1 MSEKKLYLLDA
12 FALIYRAHFAFA
24 RNPRYNS
31 KGMNTS
37 AVFGFT
43 NSLLEI
49 LNNQKPTH
57 LGVVFD
63 TPGQGIREEMFSDYK
78 ANRDKMPE
86 DIQLAIPYI
95 KNLLKA
101 LKIPIVSL
109 EGYEAD
115 DLMGTLAVKAEELG
129 FITYLMTP
137 DKDFAQLVSSNTF
150 IYKPGRSG
158 NPFQILGVKEVC
170 EKFEIETPK
179 QVIDILGLWGDA
191 VDNIPGIPG
200 IGEKTAK
207 KLIGQYGSVEGLLK
221 NTHELKG
228 KQKENVENFAEQ
240 GLLSK
245 KLATIILDSPIE
257 FIPEEFIIKQ
267 PNKPEVL
274 ELLSE
279 LEFNRLSKRLLGEE
293 VELKPKSSSGQM
305 SLFGGSVGESIK
317 EEVQPVEYK
326 TIQDL
331 NPNYTL
337 ISTELEHKE
346 FVKILCNQKTVC
358 FDTET
363 SGLNPR
369 ESSIIGLAF
378 CFKKGEAYYCSI
390 SENPNTLNIYQ
401 SFFEDSSIL
410 KIAHNLK
417 FDAAVLKSNK
427 VNVVG
432 PFFDTM
438 IAHYLLKPDQRHGM
452 DVLANNYLS
461 YKPISI
467 ETLIGKKG
475 KNQKSM
481 LEIPADIIKD
491 YAAEDADITFQLY
504 QVFEPA
510 IKKEKLES
518 LFYDIE
524 IPLSIVLMEMEN
536 EGICLDTKSL
546 SDFSI
551 MLEESIKNLKSTIY
565 GFSEVDF
572 NIDSPK
578 QLGDILFNHLALDE
592 KAKKTK
598 TGQYKT
604 DEQTLLKLA
613 SKHQIVK
620 EILEYRQ
627 QKKLQSTYVDAL
639 PKLISAQT
647 NRLHTTFMQTVAATG
662 RLSSTN
668 PNIQNIPIKTEMGKE
683 IRKAFI
689 SRNKDYSILAADYSQ
704 IELRII
710 AALSGDKSMI
720 DAFKNNIDIH
730 SSTAA
735 KVFKVDFKDVTQ
747 DMRRKAKMVNF
758 GIIYG
763 ITAFGLSQRLGIK
776 RGEAKEIIDNYFE
789 QFPDIKTYMDSMVDF
804 ARENGYVETIKNR
817 KRHLK
822 DINSRNAPI
831 RGFAERNAI
840 NAPIQGSAADIIKIA
855 MINIRKEMQLR
866 NLKSK
871 LLLQVHDELVFDLFN
886 EEKDVMLELVE
897 KNMSGAVNLKVPLN
911 VEMGIAD
918 NWLDAH

>member
-279 LEFNRLSKRLLGEE
+279 LEFNRLSKRLLGDE
-293 VELKPKSSSGQM
+293 VELKPTSSSGQM

>member
-63 TPGQGIREEMFSDYK
+63 TPGQGIREEIFSDYK

-137 DKDFAQLVSSNTF
+137 DKDVAQLVNSNTF

-158 NPFQILGVKEVC
+158 NPFQILGTKEVC
-170 EKFEIETPK
+170 EKFEIENPK

-207 KLIGQYGSVEGLLK
+207 KLIAQYGSVEGLLK

-257 FIPEEFIIKQ
+257 FIPEEFILKQ
-267 PNKPEVL
+267 PNKPEVI

-293 VELKPKSSSGQM
+293 VELKPTSSSGQM
-305 SLFGGSVGESIK
+305 SLFGAVAGDSIK
-317 EEVQPVEYK
+317 EEVKPVEYK
-326 TIQDL
+326 TFQDL
-331 NPNYTL
+331 KPNYTL
-337 ISTELEHKE
+337 ISSALEHEK
-346 FVKILCNQKTVC
+346 FIKLLCEQKTVC

-378 CFKKGEAYYCSI
+378 CFNKGEAYYCSI
-390 SENPNTLNIYQ
+390 SGNPAILHLYQ

-427 VNVVG
+427 INAVG

-481 LEIPADIIKD
+481 LEIPADLIKD

-504 QVFEPA
+504 QIFETA

-546 SDFSI
+546 SDFSVK
-551 MLEESIKNLKSTIY
+551 LEESIKNLKSTIY
-565 GFSEVDF
+565 GFSDIDF

-578 QLGDILFNHLALDE
+578 QLGDILFNHLALDD

-604 DEQTLLKLA
+604 DEQTLQKLA
-613 SKHQIVK
+613 NKHQIVK

-639 PKLISAQT
+639 PKLISSQT

-735 KVFKVDFKDVTQ
+735 KVFKVNFKDVTQ
-747 DMRRKAKMVNF
+747 EMRRKAKMVNF

-789 QFPDIKTYMDSMVDF
+789 QFSDIKTYMDSMVDF
-804 ARENGYVETIKNR
+804 ARENGYVETIKKR

-855 MINIRKEMQLR
+855 MINIRKEMQLK

-886 EEKDVMLELVE
+886 PEKDVMLELVE
-897 KNMSGAVNLKVPLN
+897 KNMSGAVNLQVPLN

>member
-1 MSEKKLYLLDA
+1 M
-12 FALIYRAHFAFA
+12 
-24 RNPRYNS
+24 
-31 KGMNTS
+31 
-37 AVFGFT
+37 
-43 NSLLEI
+43 
-49 LNNQKPTH
+49 
-57 LGVVFD
+57 
-63 TPGQGIREEMFSDYK
+63 
-78 ANRDKMPE
+78 
-86 DIQLAIPYI
+86 
-95 KNLLKA
+95 
-101 LKIPIVSL
+101 
-109 EGYEAD
+109 
-115 DLMGTLAVKAEELG
+115 
-129 FITYLMTP
+129 
-137 DKDFAQLVSSNTF
+137 
-150 IYKPGRSG
+150 
-158 NPFQILGVKEVC
+158 
-170 EKFEIETPK
+170 
-179 QVIDILGLWGDA
+179 
-191 VDNIPGIPG
+191 
-200 IGEKTAK
+200 
-207 KLIGQYGSVEGLLK
+207 
-221 NTHELKG
+221 
-228 KQKENVENFAEQ
+228 
-240 GLLSK
+240 
-245 KLATIILDSPIE
+245 DSPIE

-293 VELKPKSSSGQM
+293 VELKPTSSSGQM

-378 CFKKGEAYYCSI
+378 CFNKAEAYYCSI
-390 SENPNTLNIYQ
+390 SENPSTLNIYQ

-417 FDAAVLKSNK
+417 FDAAVLKSHK
-427 VNVVG
+427 INVVG

-481 LEIPADIIKD
+481 IEIPADIIKD

>member
-63 TPGQGIREEMFSDYK
+63 TPGQGIREEIFSDYK

-137 DKDFAQLVSSNTF
+137 DKDFAQLVNSNTF

-158 NPFQILGVKEVC
+158 NPFQILGTKEVC
-170 EKFEIETPK
+170 EKFEIENPK

-207 KLIGQYGSVEGLLK
+207 KLIAQYGSVEGLLK

-257 FIPEEFIIKQ
+257 FIPEEFILKQ
-267 PNKPEVL
+267 PNKPEVI

-293 VELKPKSSSGQM
+293 VELKPTSSSGQM
-305 SLFGGSVGESIK
+305 SLFGAVAGDSIK
-317 EEVQPVEYK
+317 EEVIPVEYK
-326 TIQDL
+326 TFQDL
-331 NPNYTL
+331 KPNYTL
-337 ISTELEHKE
+337 ISSALEHEK
-346 FVKILCNQKTVC
+346 FIKLLCEQKTVC

-378 CFKKGEAYYCSI
+378 CFNKGEAYYCSI
-390 SENPNTLNIYQ
+390 SENPAILHLYQ

-427 VNVVG
+427 INAVG

-481 LEIPADIIKD
+481 LEIPADLIKD

-504 QVFEPA
+504 QIFETA

-546 SDFSI
+546 SDFSVK
-551 MLEESIKNLKSTIY
+551 LEESIKNLKSTIY
-565 GFSEVDF
+565 GFSDIDF

-578 QLGDILFNHLALDE
+578 QLGDILFNHLALDD

-604 DEQTLLKLA
+604 DEQTLQKLA
-613 SKHQIVK
+613 NKHQIVK

-639 PKLISAQT
+639 PKLISSQT

-735 KVFKVDFKDVTQ
+735 KVFKVNFKDVTQ
-747 DMRRKAKMVNF
+747 EMRRKAKMVNF

-789 QFPDIKTYMDSMVDF
+789 QFSDIKTYMDSMVDF
-804 ARENGYVETIKNR
+804 ARENGYVETIKKR

-855 MINIRKEMQLR
+855 MINIRKEMQLK

-886 EEKDVMLELVE
+886 PEKDVMLELVE
-897 KNMSGAVNLKVPLN
+897 KNMSGAVNLQVPLN

>member
-1 MSEKKLYLLDA
+1 M
-12 FALIYRAHFAFA
+12 
-24 RNPRYNS
+24 
-31 KGMNTS
+31 
-37 AVFGFT
+37 
-43 NSLLEI
+43 
-49 LNNQKPTH
+49 
-57 LGVVFD
+57 
-63 TPGQGIREEMFSDYK
+63 
-78 ANRDKMPE
+78 
-86 DIQLAIPYI
+86 
-95 KNLLKA
+95 
-101 LKIPIVSL
+101 
-109 EGYEAD
+109 
-115 DLMGTLAVKAEELG
+115 
-129 FITYLMTP
+129 
-137 DKDFAQLVSSNTF
+137 
-150 IYKPGRSG
+150 
-158 NPFQILGVKEVC
+158 
-170 EKFEIETPK
+170 
-179 QVIDILGLWGDA
+179 
-191 VDNIPGIPG
+191 
-200 IGEKTAK
+200 
-207 KLIGQYGSVEGLLK
+207 
-221 NTHELKG
+221 
-228 KQKENVENFAEQ
+228 
-240 GLLSK
+240 
-245 KLATIILDSPIE
+245 
-257 FIPEEFIIKQ
+257 
-267 PNKPEVL
+267 
-274 ELLSE
+274 
-279 LEFNRLSKRLLGEE
+279 
-293 VELKPKSSSGQM
+293 
-305 SLFGGSVGESIK
+305 
-317 EEVQPVEYK
+317 
-326 TIQDL
+326 
-331 NPNYTL
+331 
-337 ISTELEHKE
+337 
-346 FVKILCNQKTVC
+346 C

>member
-346 FVKILCNQKTVC
+346 FVKILCNQKN
-358 FDTET
+358 
-363 SGLNPR
+363 S
-369 ESSIIGLAF
+369 
-378 CFKKGEAYYCSI
+378 
-390 SENPNTLNIYQ
+390 
-401 SFFEDSSIL
+401 
-410 KIAHNLK
+410 
-417 FDAAVLKSNK
+417 
-427 VNVVG
+427 
-432 PFFDTM
+432 
-438 IAHYLLKPDQRHGM
+438 
-452 DVLANNYLS
+452 
-461 YKPISI
+461 
-467 ETLIGKKG
+467 
-475 KNQKSM
+475 
-481 LEIPADIIKD
+481 
-491 YAAEDADITFQLY
+491 
-504 QVFEPA
+504 VF
-510 IKKEKLES
+510 
-518 LFYDIE
+518 
-524 IPLSIVLMEMEN
+524 
-536 EGICLDTKSL
+536 
-546 SDFSI
+546 
-551 MLEESIKNLKSTIY
+551 
-565 GFSEVDF
+565 
-572 NIDSPK
+572 
-578 QLGDILFNHLALDE
+578 
-592 KAKKTK
+592 
-598 TGQYKT
+598 
-604 DEQTLLKLA
+604 
-613 SKHQIVK
+613 
-620 EILEYRQ
+620 
-627 QKKLQSTYVDAL
+627 
-639 PKLISAQT
+639 
-647 NRLHTTFMQTVAATG
+647 
-662 RLSSTN
+662 
-668 PNIQNIPIKTEMGKE
+668 
-683 IRKAFI
+683 
-689 SRNKDYSILAADYSQ
+689 
-704 IELRII
+704 
-710 AALSGDKSMI
+710 
-720 DAFKNNIDIH
+720 
-730 SSTAA
+730 
-735 KVFKVDFKDVTQ
+735 
-747 DMRRKAKMVNF
+747 
-758 GIIYG
+758 
-763 ITAFGLSQRLGIK
+763 
-776 RGEAKEIIDNYFE
+776 
-789 QFPDIKTYMDSMVDF
+789 
-804 ARENGYVETIKNR
+804 
-817 KRHLK
+817 
-822 DINSRNAPI
+822 
-831 RGFAERNAI
+831 
-840 NAPIQGSAADIIKIA
+840 
-855 MINIRKEMQLR
+855 
-866 NLKSK
+866 
-871 LLLQVHDELVFDLFN
+871 
-886 EEKDVMLELVE
+886 
-897 KNMSGAVNLKVPLN
+897 
-911 VEMGIAD
+911 
-918 NWLDAH
+918 

>member
-1 MSEKKLYLLDA
+1 M
-12 FALIYRAHFAFA
+12 
-24 RNPRYNS
+24 
-31 KGMNTS
+31 
-37 AVFGFT
+37 
-43 NSLLEI
+43 
-49 LNNQKPTH
+49 
-57 LGVVFD
+57 
-63 TPGQGIREEMFSDYK
+63 
-78 ANRDKMPE
+78 
-86 DIQLAIPYI
+86 
-95 KNLLKA
+95 
-101 LKIPIVSL
+101 
-109 EGYEAD
+109 
-115 DLMGTLAVKAEELG
+115 
-129 FITYLMTP
+129 
-137 DKDFAQLVSSNTF
+137 
-150 IYKPGRSG
+150 
-158 NPFQILGVKEVC
+158 
-170 EKFEIETPK
+170 
-179 QVIDILGLWGDA
+179 
-191 VDNIPGIPG
+191 
-200 IGEKTAK
+200 
-207 KLIGQYGSVEGLLK
+207 
-221 NTHELKG
+221 
-228 KQKENVENFAEQ
+228 
-240 GLLSK
+240 
-245 KLATIILDSPIE
+245 DSPIE

-279 LEFNRLSKRLLGEE
+279 LEFNRLSKRLLGDE
-293 VELKPKSSSGQM
+293 VELKPTSSSGQM

>member
-63 TPGQGIREEMFSDYK
+63 TPGQGIREEIFSDYK

-137 DKDFAQLVSSNTF
+137 DKDFAQLVNSNTF

-158 NPFQILGVKEVC
+158 NPFQILGTKEVC
-170 EKFEIETPK
+170 EKFEIENPK

-207 KLIGQYGSVEGLLK
+207 KLIAQYGSVEGLLK

-257 FIPEEFIIKQ
+257 FIPEEFILKQ
-267 PNKPEVL
+267 PNKPEVI

-293 VELKPKSSSGQM
+293 VELKPTSSSGQM
-305 SLFGGSVGESIK
+305 SLFGAVAGDSIK
-317 EEVQPVEYK
+317 EEVIPVEYK
-326 TIQDL
+326 TFQDL
-331 NPNYTL
+331 KPNYTL
-337 ISTELEHKE
+337 ISSALEHEK
-346 FVKILCNQKTVC
+346 FIKLLCEQKTVC

-378 CFKKGEAYYCSI
+378 CFNKGEAYYCSI
-390 SENPNTLNIYQ
+390 SGNPAILHLYQ

-427 VNVVG
+427 INAVG

-481 LEIPADIIKD
+481 LEIPADLIKD

-504 QVFEPA
+504 QIFETA

-546 SDFSI
+546 SDFSVK
-551 MLEESIKNLKSTIY
+551 LEESIKNLKSTIY
-565 GFSEVDF
+565 GFSDIDF

-578 QLGDILFNHLALDE
+578 QLGDILFNHLALDD

-604 DEQTLLKLA
+604 DEQTLQKLA
-613 SKHQIVK
+613 NKHQIVK

-639 PKLISAQT
+639 PKLISSQT

-735 KVFKVDFKDVTQ
+735 KVFKVNFKDVTQ
-747 DMRRKAKMVNF
+747 EMRRKAKMVNF

-789 QFPDIKTYMDSMVDF
+789 QFSDIKTYMDSMVDF
-804 ARENGYVETIKNR
+804 ARENGYVETIKKR

-855 MINIRKEMQLR
+855 MINIRKEMQLK

-886 EEKDVMLELVE
+886 PEKDVMLELVE
-897 KNMSGAVNLKVPLN
+897 KNMSGAVNLQVPLN